1 MKKSTFLA
9 FVDFSK
15 VYDTINRELLWRKL
29 RSHGIDGKMFRSLH
43 SIYDNV
49 KCAVKINDFK
59 TDWFNVRSGLKQG
72 CVLST
77 LLFNLYINDL
87 SDVLSKLNKG
97 ILINDSYIN
106 HLFYADDLVFIS
118 ETENDPQCLLGVLSN

>member
-9 FVDFSK
+9 SVDFSK
-15 VYDTINRELLWRKL
+15 AYDTINRELLWRKL
-29 RSHGIDGKMFRSLH
+29 RSYGIDGKMFRSLH

-77 LLFNLYINDL
+77 LL
-87 SDVLSKLNKG
+87 
-97 ILINDSYIN
+97 
-106 HLFYADDLVFIS
+106 H
-118 ETENDPQCLLGVLSN
+118 